1 MPMDEKRL
9 TEALRAAV
17 PDESMPPASFDHADV
32 VRASRR
38 VTARRRAALAAGGLA
53 VLAVVGVG
61 VAVLPGSAGDSGLPS
76 AAPAAAP
83 QAPPAAAPQAP
94 PAAAPQ
100 AADGAPGVAAENA
113 REAAAA
119 PLGPATGECA
129 DRQDPALRAL
139 VEQALPEVVGATE
152 AAVTLECRP
161 GGERGVALHVDD
173 AGVVGLLTVDYL
185 PPGTALRTPDPDTV
199 STTAATAS
207 GGTVTVTVRSDEP
220 GALPPFAQ
228 RVDELAGFLAPRL

>member
-9 TEALRAAV
+9 TEAFRAAV
-17 PDESMPPASFDHADV
+17 PDESVPPASFDHADV

-38 VTARRRAALAAGGLA
+38 VTARRRAALAGGGLA

-61 VAVLPGSAGDSGLPS
+61 VAVLPGMAGDGGPQA

-83 QAPPAAAPQAP
+83 QAPPAAAPHS
-94 PAAAPQ
+94 
-100 AADGAPGVAAENA
+100 ADGAPSVAAEDA
-113 REAAAA
+113 REAAGA

-161 GGERGVALHVDD
+161 GGGRGVALHVVE
-173 AGVVGLLTVDYL
+173 AGAAGLLTVDYV
-185 PPGTALRTPDPDTV
+185 PPGTAPRPPDPDTE
-199 STTAATAS
+199 SATMPTAS

-220 GALPPFAQ
+220 GALPPFGQ
-228 RVDELAGFLAPRL
+228 RVEEVAGYLAPRL

>member
-9 TEALRAAV
+9 TEVFRAAV
-17 PDESMPPASFDHADV
+17 PDESVPPASFDHADV

-38 VTARRRAALAAGGLA
+38 VTARRRAALAGGGLA

-61 VAVLPGSAGDSGLPS
+61 VAVLPGTAGDGASRS

-83 QAPPAAAPQAP
+83 QAPTTAAPQSP

-100 AADGAPGVAAENA
+100 AADGAPGVAAEDA
-113 REAAAA
+113 RAAAPA
-119 PLGPATGECA
+119 PLGPGTGECA
-129 DRQDPALRAL
+129 DRQDPALRGL
-139 VEQALPEVVGATE
+139 VEQALPEVVGAPE

-161 GGERGVALHVDD
+161 GGERGVALHVAD
-173 AGVVGLLTVDYL
+173 AGVAGLLTVDYL
-185 PPGTALRTPDPDTV
+185 PPGTATRPPDPDTV
-199 STTAATAS
+199 STTVPTAS

-220 GALPPFAQ
+220 GAFPPFEP
-228 RVDELAGFLAPRL
+228 RVEEVAGFLAPRL